1 MRKEASQMVAL
12 IKRMLFLENC
22 EDNQTRPD
30 WHHPVMTLTSMF
42 WVIPKFLVAAIADI
56 VPVMTRVL
64 VPGREII
71 RK

>member
-22 EDNQTRPD
+22 EDNETPG
-30 WHHPVMTLTSMF
+30 HHPMTTLTSMF

>member
-1 MRKEASQMVAL
+1 MNLAPHL
-12 IKRMLFLENC
+12 GPLT
-22 EDNQTRPD
+22 TRDPK
-30 WHHPVMTLTSMF
+30 TLTSMF
-42 WVIPKFLVAAIADI
+42 WVIPKFLVAAMAEI